1 MLSAPTKA
9 WKTMIASF
17 KRRLHFVT
25 RGLAVSSLPLALL
38 CSAFLAVSQEKTG
51 SKPESGTPTLRLNPK
66 RVEDA
71 LASMVADGRAAGAS
85 VLVWKDGREAYFG
98 TAGFADREAHRPM
111 TRDTIVQIYS
121 MTKPVTGVALMQLWE
136 QGKFSLDDPLSR
148 YLPEFESIQVYAGKD
163 AAGSP
168 IYRQPSRPIIIRDV
182 MRHTAGFAYG
192 PGDTPAHEAY
202 VKADPLAL
210 DIDLTEMGRR
220 LAKVPLLFNPG
231 TQWRYSIAVDV
242 QALLVEK
249 LSGQQFASYVRQ
261 HVLEPL
267 GMRDTAW
274 RQPDERLPRLAALY
288 RKTDGKLV
296 RDPDASTR
304 RLNFQNNRLTPGGFG
319 LASTLDDYM
328 RFARM
333 LLGSGELDGTRILKA
348 STVRLMSVDHLDPH
362 VTERQFLPGKG
373 SVGFGLDFA
382 VRHLQPQKPE
392 ENRGA
397 VGEFFWDGAASTL
410 FWVDPANRLATVF
423 FVQTMPFDGTL
434 HRDIRAAVYGA
445 DYLGP
450 KGD

>member
-1 MLSAPTKA
+1 
-9 WKTMIASF
+9 MIANI
-17 KRRLHFVT
+17 KRRFHFVT
-25 RGLAVSSLPLALL
+25 RRLAVSSLALALL
-38 CSAFLAVSQEKTG
+38 CSASTAASQKKTG
-51 SKPESGTPTLRLNPK
+51 PTVDAGAPTLRLDPK
-66 RVEDA
+66 RVEDV
-71 LASMVADGRAAGAS
+71 LASMVADGRAAGVS
-85 VLVWKDGREAYFG
+85 LLVWKDGREAYFG
-98 TAGFADREAHRPM
+98 TAGFADREADRAM

-136 QGKFSLDDPLSR
+136 QGKFSLDDLLSR

-163 AAGSP
+163 ATGSP
-168 IYRQPSRPIIIRDV
+168 IYRAASRPITVRDL

-192 PGDTPAHEAY
+192 PGKTPVHEAF

-220 LAKVPLLFNPG
+220 LARVPLLFDPG
-231 TQWRYSIAVDV
+231 TQWSYSIAVDV

-249 LSGQQFASYVRQ
+249 LSGQPFADYVRQ

-267 GMRDTAW
+267 GMHNTAW

-304 RLNFQNNRLTPGGFG
+304 RLNFQNNRLTAGGFG

-333 LLGSGELDGTRILKA
+333 LLGSGELDGTRILRA
-348 STVRLMSVDHLDPH
+348 STVRLMSADHLDPR

-392 ENRGA
+392 ESRGA

-410 FWVDPANRLATVF
+410 FWVDPANHLAAVF
-423 FVQTMPFDGTL
+423 SVQTMPFDGTL
-434 HRDIRAAVYGA
+434 HRDIRAAIYGA
-445 DYLGP
+445 GYLGP
-450 KGD
+450 RGD

>member
-1 MLSAPTKA
+1 MTAN
-9 WKTMIASF
+9 I
-17 KRRLHFVT
+17 RRRRPFVT
-25 RGLAVSSLPLALL
+25 RRLAVSSLPLALL
-38 CSAFLAVSQEKTG
+38 CSALPAAPQDSTG
-51 SKPESGTPTLRLNPK
+51 PAEDGGAPALRLDAK
-66 RVEDA
+66 RIEDA
-71 LASMVADGRAAGAS
+71 LAGMVADGRAAGAS
-85 VLVWKDGREAYFG
+85 VLIWKDGREAYFG

-136 QGKFSLDDPLSR
+136 QGKFGLDDLLSR
-148 YLPEFESIQVYAGKD
+148 CLPEFESMQVYAGKD
-163 AAGSP
+163 AAGAP
-168 IYRQPSRPIIIRDV
+168 IYRAASRPILVRDV

-192 PGDTPAHEAY
+192 AGDTPAHDAF

-220 LAKVPLLFNPG
+220 LAKLPLLFNPG
-231 TQWRYSIAVDV
+231 TQWSYSIAVDV

-249 LSGQQFASYVRQ
+249 LSGQPFAEYVRQ

-274 RQPDERLPRLAALY
+274 RQPDERLPRFAALY

-304 RLNFQNNRLTPGGFG
+304 RLNFQTNRLTGGGFG

-333 LLGSGELDGTRILKA
+333 LLGGGELDGTRILKP
-348 STVRLMSVDHLDPH
+348 STVRLMSTDQLDPR
-362 VTERQFLPGKG
+362 VTQRQYLPSKG
-373 SVGFGLDFA
+373 SVGFGFDFA
-382 VRHLQPQKPE
+382 VRYLQPQKPE

-434 HRDIRAAVYGA
+434 HRDIRAAIYGA
-445 DYLGP
+445 GYLGP
-450 KGD
+450 RGD

>member
-1 MLSAPTKA
+1 MTARKINDR
-9 WKTMIASF
+9 KY
-17 KRRLHFVT
+17 HFVT
-25 RGLAVSSLPLALL
+25 RRLALSSLPLALF
-38 CSAFLAVSQEKTG
+38 CSAFPAASQQKTG
-51 SKPESGTPTLRLNPK
+51 PIADGGAPTLRLDPK
-66 RVEDA
+66 RVEDV
-71 LASMVADGRAAGAS
+71 LAGMVADGRAAGAS

-98 TAGFADREAHRPM
+98 TAGFADREARRPM
-111 TRDTIVQIYS
+111 VRDTIVQIYS

-163 AAGSP
+163 AAGLP
-168 IYRQPSRPIIIRDV
+168 RYRAASRPITVRDV

-192 PGDTPAHEAY
+192 LGDTPVHEAY

-220 LAKVPLLFNPG
+220 LARVPLLFDPG

-249 LSGQQFASYVRQ
+249 LSGQPFAGYVRQ

-267 GMRDTAW
+267 GMHNTAW

-304 RLNFQNNRLTPGGFG
+304 RLNFQNNRLTGGGFG

-333 LLGSGELDGTRILKA
+333 LLGAGELDGTRILKA
-348 STVRLMSVDHLDPH
+348 STVRLMSMDHLDPRI
-362 VTERQFLPGKG
+362 TERQFLPSKG

-382 VRHLQPQKPE
+382 VRHSQPQKPE
-392 ENRGA
+392 ESRGA

-410 FWVDPANRLATVF
+410 FWVDPANHLATIF

-434 HRDIRAAVYGA
+434 HRDIRAAIYGA
-445 DYLGP
+445 GYLGP
-450 KGD
+450 RGD

>member
-1 MLSAPTKA
+1 MKT
-9 WKTMIASF
+9 WKMNDR
-17 KRRLHFVT
+17 KYHFVT
-25 RGLAVSSLPLALL
+25 RRLALLLLPLALL
-38 CSAFLAVSQEKTG
+38 FSAFPAASQEKTG
-51 SKPESGTPTLRLNPK
+51 QTADVAGPTLRLDPK
-66 RVEDA
+66 RVEDV
-71 LASMVADGRAAGAS
+71 LAGMVADGRAAGAS

-98 TAGFADREAHRPM
+98 TAGFADREARQPM
-111 TRDTIVQIYS
+111 ARDTIVQIYS

-136 QGKFSLDDPLSR
+136 QGKFSLDDALWR
-148 YLPEFESIQVYAGKD
+148 YLPEFESIQVYAGKN

-168 IYRQPSRPIIIRDV
+168 SYRAASRPITVRDV

-192 PGDTPAHEAY
+192 PGDTPVHAAY

-220 LAKVPLLFNPG
+220 LSRVPLLFDPG

-249 LSGQQFASYVRQ
+249 ISGQPFADYVRQ

-267 GMRDTAW
+267 GMQNTAW

-304 RLNFQNNRLTPGGFG
+304 KLNFQNNRLTGGGFG

-333 LLGSGELDGTRILKA
+333 LLGTGELDGTRILKP
-348 STVRLMSVDHLDPH
+348 STVRLMSADHLDPRI
-362 VTERQFLPGKG
+362 TERQFLPGKG

-382 VRHLQPQKPE
+382 VRHMQPQKPE

-410 FWVDPANRLATVF
+410 FWVDPANHLATVF

-434 HRDIRAAVYGA
+434 HRDIRAAIYGA
-445 DYLGP
+445 GYLGP
-450 KGD
+450 RGD

>member
-1 MLSAPTKA
+1 
-9 WKTMIASF
+9 MIATHIKKQYSCF
-17 KRRLHFVT
+17 TRRL
-25 RGLAVSSLPLALL
+25 AASSLPIALL
-38 CSAFLAVSQEKTG
+38 CSAVPAMSQE
-51 SKPESGTPTLRLNPK
+51 LRLDTK
-66 RVEDA
+66 RVGDA
-71 LASMVADGRAAGAS
+71 LAGMVADGRAAGAS
-85 VLVWKDGREAYFG
+85 VLIWKDGREAYFG
-98 TAGFADREAHRPM
+98 TAGFADREAGRPM

-121 MTKPVTGVALMQLWE
+121 MTKPVTGTALMQLWE
-136 QGKFSLDDPLSR
+136 QGKFRLDDPLSF
-148 YLPEFESIQVYAGKD
+148 YLPEFESMQVYAGKD

-168 IYRQPSRPIIIRDV
+168 VYRAASRPITVRDI

-192 PGDTPAHEAY
+192 AGDTPAHAAY

-210 DIDLTEMGRR
+210 DNDLTEMGRR
-220 LAKVPLLFNPG
+220 LAKVPLLFDPG

-249 LSGQQFASYVRQ
+249 LSGQPFAEYVRQ

-288 RKTDGKLV
+288 RKVDGKLV

-304 RLNFQNNRLTPGGFG
+304 RLNFQNNRLTGGGFG
-319 LASTLDDYM
+319 LSSTLDDYM

-333 LLGSGELDGTRILKA
+333 LLGGGQLDGVTVLKA
-348 STVRLMSVDHLDPH
+348 STVRLMSVDQLDPLI
-362 VTERQFLPGKG
+362 TERGFLPGKG

-382 VRHLQPQKPE
+382 VRRLQPQKSQ

-410 FWVDPANRLATVF
+410 FWVDPVNHMATVF

-434 HRDIRAAVYGA
+434 HRDIRAAIYGA